1 MSNIA
6 APRPT
11 DEALR
16 GEIVATVRTLLG
28 AVLLTALLVTLTPFV
43 TVPTGT
49 GQQGNI
55 VNQLGYGLLAAI
67 ALLGHLLFT
76 DRRVVLSL
84 LRPVWIVTIL
94 WYAVTTAQAVEPEGA
109 RRAYAFMVAAM
120 IAATGVLCLPPTVRA
135 FRFCLTVAC
144 ATVLA
149 LSYFGVAALPEIGV
163 HSFFGPEGH
172 HGGLWRG
179 VYSHKNIAGAMMAA
193 LFFAGI
199 YLLRCRQWLTGGAIA
214 GLSLLFVLQTG
225 SRTAALL
232 LPAVAVSIV
241 GARLIGGKLL
251 AAFGVAMLVFGLAA
265 LTIGLTVSP
274 ALQAALTPILPDPT
288 LTGRTFLWAYAFDL
302 SEGRRWL
309 GFGLD
314 SFWRAATVFASE
326 PSRELAWDPRGA
338 ANGHSGYM
346 DLLIT
351 SGIPGLVLGVL
362 TLVVLPL
369 VDYARAGSD
378 RETVRLADLFLMILA
393 FLLLNAFLESFF
405 FERGS
410 PIWMTLWIAV
420 VGLRLVS
427 VRRLSAG

>member
-11 DEALR
+11 DHALR
-16 GEIVATVRTLLG
+16 AELADTVRTLLG

-43 TVPTGT
+43 VVPAGT
-49 GQQGNI
+49 GHEGNI
-55 VNQLGYGLLAAI
+55 VNQLGYGLLAGI
-67 ALLGHLLFT
+67 ALVGHLLFT
-76 DRRVVLSL
+76 DRRVTLSL
-84 LRPVWIVTIL
+84 LRPVWIATIL

-109 RRAYAFMVAAM
+109 RRAFAFMLAAM

-135 FRFCLTVAC
+135 FRFCLTAAC

-179 VYSHKNIAGAMMAA
+179 IYSHKNIAGAMMAA
-193 LFFAGI
+193 MFFAGV
-199 YLLRCRQWLTGGAIA
+199 YLLRCRHWWTGGAIA
-214 GLSLLFVLQTG
+214 ALSLLFVLQTG

-232 LPAVAVSIV
+232 LPAVAISIV
-241 GARLIGGKLL
+241 GARLVGGRIL
-251 AAFGVAMLVFGLAA
+251 AALGVALLVAGLAG
-265 LTIGLTVSP
+265 LTIGLTLSP
-274 ALQAALTPILPDPT
+274 AVQAALAPILPDPT
-288 LTGRTFLWAYAFDL
+288 LTGRTFLWSYALDL

-314 SFWRAATVFASE
+314 SFWRSATVLASE

-369 VDYARAGSD
+369 IDYARAGDDAESA
-378 RETVRLADLFLMILA
+378 RLADFFLMVLA
-393 FLLLNAFLESFF
+393 FMLLNAFLESFF

-427 VRRLSAG
+427 ARRLSAG